1 MSHHDHHHPPQQ
13 HDHVP
18 PSTLDR
24 VGTTGSLLCAV
35 HCALTPLLLASLPA
49 LGVTV
54 WFNGSLEWA
63 LVLFVTLLGLFSLGW
78 SYRRH
83 RALHALA
90 LLVPGLLA
98 LWAGLLYPPLH
109 ESVVPHAVVMTFG
122 GTLVGLAHLVNLRLN
137 HGHVHDA
144 SCAH

>member
-13 HDHVP
+13 HDHVT
-18 PSTLDR
+18 PSALDR
-24 VGTTGSLLCAV
+24 VGATGSLLCAV

>member
-1 MSHHDHHHPPQQ
+1 M
-13 HDHVP
+13 
-18 PSTLDR
+18 
-24 VGTTGSLLCAV
+24 

-109 ESVVPHAVVMTFG
+109 ESVVPHAVVMTFS